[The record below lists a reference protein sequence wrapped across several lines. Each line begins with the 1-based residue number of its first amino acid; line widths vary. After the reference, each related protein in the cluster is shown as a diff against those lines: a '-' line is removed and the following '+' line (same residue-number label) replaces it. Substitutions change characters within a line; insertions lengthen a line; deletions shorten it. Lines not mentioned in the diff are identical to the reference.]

1 MQQEQEQCSFQAKK
15 TNWLLNRMYYFMWQ
29 KFLLIGVANTYIE
42 ESEYDYNWLFMV
54 SVSGRGLLQK
64 PLFVHVL
71 VTV

>member
-1 MQQEQEQCSFQAKK
+1 
-15 TNWLLNRMYYFMWQ
+15 MYYFMWQ
-29 KFLLIGVANTYIE
+29 KFLLIGVANTYTE
-42 ESEYDYNWLFMV
+42 VSEYDYNWLFMV